1 MCEIMR
7 REKAVR
13 MSMERER
20 ERERD
25 EMRNRVRFGVLF
37 GTREIEKIYVLSLF
51 NWLEKSKNRNL
62 EIKY

>member
-1 MCEIMR
+1 
-7 REKAVR
+7 
-13 MSMERER
+13 
-20 ERERD
+20 
-25 EMRNRVRFGVLF
+25 MRNRVRFGVLF